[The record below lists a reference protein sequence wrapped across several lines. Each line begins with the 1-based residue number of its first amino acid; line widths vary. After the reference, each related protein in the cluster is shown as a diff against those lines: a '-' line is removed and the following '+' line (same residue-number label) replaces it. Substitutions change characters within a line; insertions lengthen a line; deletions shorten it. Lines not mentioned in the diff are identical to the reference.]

1 MIKVLQIGM
10 TDNLGGIESY
20 LINYYRNIDKNKI
33 NFDFINIYP
42 NPLCFQNEIEN
53 GKSKIYKITSYYRNP
68 FKFIAELKKIIIEN
82 DYQIIHCNMNSAV
95 MIFPL
100 IAAKIAKAKII
111 IAHAHN
117 SSSDKGMLKKIL
129 HFVNKRFIPL
139 FANVFFACS
148 NKAGKWFFNKK
159 ILNSNNYFIIN
170 NAIEVEKFKFNN
182 EVRKKLRKKL
192 NIPAGAFVVGH
203 VGRFVPQKNH
213 IFLIDI
219 FKKIYTEN
227 NNSYLILIGDG
238 YLEEKIKNKI
248 KEFDL
253 LDNVLFF
260 KKRNDINNFYQVMDA
275 FILPSLYEGL
285 PLVGIEAQVSGLNCF
300 FSDRVTD
307 EINITNSVNF
317 ISLNDSS
324 SLWSSKIICSLKIKE
339 SKDRNDNY
347 FKMAKSNY
355 NIKNAARNLIEI
367 YETIIRKV

>member
-1 MIKVLQIGM
+1 MIKILQVGM

-20 LINYYRNIDKNKI
+20 LINYYRNIDKEKI
-33 NFDFINIYP
+33 IFDFVNICS
-42 NPLCFQNEIEN
+42 NPLCFQEELEN
-53 GKSKIYKITSYYRNP
+53 NGSKIYEITSYYKNP
-68 FKFIAELKKIIIEN
+68 FKYVTELKKIIIN
-82 DYQIIHCNMNSAV
+82 DNYQIIHCNMNSAV

-100 IAAKIAKAKII
+100 IAAKMAKAKII

-129 HFVNKRFIPL
+129 HSINKRFIPL

-192 NIPAGAFVVGH
+192 NIPTEAFVVGH

-213 IFLIDI
+213 VFLINI
-219 FKKIYTEN
+219 FKKIYTEHSS
-227 NNSYLILIGDG
+227 SYLILIGDG

-248 KEFDL
+248 KEFGL

-300 FSDRVTD
+300 FSDRITD
-307 EINITNSVNF
+307 EINITNSINF
-317 ISLNDSS
+317 ISLNDNPN
-324 SLWSSKIICSLKIKE
+324 LWSSKIICSLKSKE
-339 SKDRNDNY
+339 EKDRTANY

-355 NIKNAARNLIEI
+355 NIKNAARNLTEI
-367 YETIIRKV
+367 YEMIIRKV